1 MGAQA
6 ALVVLEVSVV
16 EEEFE
21 DLVGPL
27 RHLLEEHQDLTDLL
41 EMEVLE
47 QYILNGL

>member
-21 DLVGPL
+21 DLVGLQVMLP
-27 RHLLEEHQDLTDLL
+27 Q
-41 EMEVLE
+41 
-47 QYILNGL
+47 